1 MKISTFIYEKNVI
14 KLNILKNIKMKNI
27 AILITLIT
35 LISCESESTLHTEHE
50 AHPAGNT
57 VTLSNAQMET
67 IDLELIHL
75 EDKNMSLTINVN
87 GSIEL
92 PPHHIADIS
101 PMVGGVIKGIFVI
114 EGDKVKKGQTLATL
128 QHPDFIEMQNNY
140 LINLNEFEFIEK
152 EYSRQ
157 EKLNMDKVVSDK
169 SFQKITSQ
177 YKTLKSTIQSQKIKL
192 QMVGL
197 NVSGIE
203 NGKIYNLIS
212 IVSPL
217 NGYVSA
223 IETNIGSFVEPQSKL
238 FEVVNND
245 ELHADFMVYEKDIN
259 KIEVGQSIFF
269 TTSSLMEEFEAE
281 IHNVSPVFED
291 SPKALHI
298 HADILSSKENLIPG
312 MYINGRLLAD
322 TLKTKAIRSEA
333 VIRDKGKDYIFVKTK
348 TKKISE
354 SSTFRRVEVIKGVES
369 GNYTAVKPLLKMNDS
384 MQVVGKGA
392 YFVISELT
400 KEENEH
406 SH

>member
-1 MKISTFIYEKNVI
+1 
-14 KLNILKNIKMKNI
+14 
-27 AILITLIT
+27 
-35 LISCESESTLHTEHE
+35 
-50 AHPAGNT
+50 
-57 VTLSNAQMET
+57 MET

-101 PMVGGVIKGIFVI
+101 PMIGGVIKDIFVI
-114 EGDKVKKGQTLATL
+114 EGDIVKKGQTLATL

-157 EKLNMDKVVSDK
+157 EKLNKDKVVSDK
-169 SFQKITSQ
+169 SFQKITSE

-197 NVSGIE
+197 NVNGIE
-203 NGKIYNLIS
+203 NGKIYNSIS

-217 NGYVSA
+217 NGYVSV

-269 TTSSLMEEFEAE
+269 TTSSLTEEFESE
-281 IHNVSPVFED
+281 IHNISPVLRIAQRRFTFM
-291 SPKALHI
+291 
-298 HADILSSKENLIPG
+298 LI
-312 MYINGRLLAD
+312 Y
-322 TLKTKAIRSEA
+322 
-333 VIRDKGKDYIFVKTK
+333 YQ
-348 TKKISE
+348 
-354 SSTFRRVEVIKGVES
+354 IKR
-369 GNYTAVKPLLKMNDS
+369 T
-384 MQVVGKGA
+384 
-392 YFVISELT
+392 
-400 KEENEH
+400 
-406 SH
+406 